1 MMEHFRVLPTDDR
14 AERVS
19 EEQIDLLFQYWLDY
33 DEEIIRKSY
42 REQQIERR
50 NKPSFRKKDLLD
62 LGYTEEQ
69 IAEMA
74 GVVE

>member
-1 MMEHFRVLPTDDR
+1 LPTDKR
-14 AERVS
+14 AQRLS

-33 DEEIIRKSY
+33 DEEVIRSAY
-42 REQQIERR
+42 RERQAERQ
-50 NKPSFRKKDLLD
+50 NKPRFRKKDLLNL

-69 IAEMA
+69 IADMA

>member
-1 MMEHFRVLPTDDR
+1 MEHFRVLPTDDR